1 MMAVASQQCYLVI
14 RTTMYEGYSIIKG
27 FADEQDA
34 KDFEGVLVAYEQ
46 TKPEWPESGASDD
59 VQELFYAAKA
69 AWKAVHPGGADAG
82 DADGFGVIS
91 VPFDDRNRMAIRAGM
106 LCKSASFK
114 TPVESSLTDRQLV
127 ELAAKAAGQRLAD
140 PVDSHIPSGGMW
152 VIDRREFEIVWSPLT
167 NRSDAF
173 QLAMDLNISLTFDQ
187 IERRTI
193 AEFGDGAQCI
203 QYWDGVVNGKAS
215 ATYRA
220 VTRAAAE
227 IELARKGDRA

>member
-1 MMAVASQQCYLVI
+1 MAIAGQQCYLVI

-59 VQELFYAAKA
+59 VQELFYTAKA
-69 AWKAVHPGGADAG
+69 AWKEVHPGGADAG
-82 DADGFGVIS
+82 DAEGFGVIS
-91 VPFDDRNRMAIRAGM
+91 VPFIDLNRIALSADSR
-106 LCKSASFK
+106 LCRSASFK

-140 PVDSHIPSGGMW
+140 PVDSHIPSGGVW

-203 QYWDGVVNGKAS
+203 QYWDGVVNGKAP